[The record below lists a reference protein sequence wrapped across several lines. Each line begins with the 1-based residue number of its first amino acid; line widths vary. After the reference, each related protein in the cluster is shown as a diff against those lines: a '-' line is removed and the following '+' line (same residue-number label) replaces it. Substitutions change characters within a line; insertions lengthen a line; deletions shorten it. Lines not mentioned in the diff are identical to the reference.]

1 MILSTFLY
9 PPTSNSE
16 PVHLDGGPGDTFF
29 SKEGEYLGP
38 LITLELDDLAHLFV
52 LDEGAVAGEFLKRVS
67 WVFSMTIW
75 KDIRRGLIREA
86 RYLLEC
92 LQELLSV
99 VLCRAKHQTCPS
111 DRRMCR
117 EKNLPFGR
125 PCNVVSVLRPF
136 RCWIRIWM

>member
-52 LDEGAVAGEFLKRVS
+52 LDEGAVAGEFL
-67 WVFSMTIW
+67 
-75 KDIRRGLIREA
+75 
-86 RYLLEC
+86 LEC

-99 VLCRAKHQTCPS
+99 VLLWQALQ
-111 DRRMCR
+111 RRQRFTPIPLLDTDMDVIR
-117 EKNLPFGR
+117 
-125 PCNVVSVLRPF
+125 LRPDIQACAK
-136 RCWIRIWM
+136 RVGLVGERVKGGKVLHAHATRGNKDKKLSGG